1 MTFHLIEILDR
12 DITKDNQYLNTVLE
26 AVLTL
31 ITIKQPRREE
41 ILWQEMQHWATRT
54 TSVITFRMINKK
66 QIDAEP

>member
-41 ILWQEMQHWATRT
+41 IL
-54 TSVITFRMINKK
+54 
-66 QIDAEP
+66 